1 MRYVIKAPGRTG
13 AHMIADFIR
22 RAPNMQFEYK
32 ENNSDFT
39 WQDIKDNCV
48 ILDHS
53 CSVPENTSEYTLI
66 ISKRKNTKLLLLSHL
81 VAGITLTYRS
91 KATPPKTK
99 ISSTERLGSLELLAK
114 DVSHRLHYFDE
125 IKDLP
130 WANVHEVYYE
140 DFLTNPG
147 DLCTIVNYDHK
158 TDWSHLDNEKALSY
172 KDVFSNPHEML
183 VISERI
189 CKKEKL

>member
-1 MRYVIKAPGRTG
+1 M
-13 AHMIADFIR
+13 
-22 RAPNMQFEYK
+22 
-32 ENNSDFT
+32 
-39 WQDIKDNCV
+39 
-48 ILDHS
+48 
-53 CSVPENTSEYTLI
+53 
-66 ISKRKNTKLLLLSHL
+66 
-81 VAGITLTYRS
+81 
-91 KATPPKTK
+91 
-99 ISSTERLGSLELLAK
+99 GSLELLAK

-189 CKKEKL
+189 CKKEKLWNIV

>member
-1 MRYVIKAPGRTG
+1 MKYVIKAPGRTG
-13 AHMIADFIR
+13 AHMIADFLR
-22 RAPNMQFEYK
+22 RAPGMDSEYK
-32 ENNSDFT
+32 ENNSYST
-39 WQDIKDNCV
+39 WEDVNDKGIV
-48 ILDHS
+48 LDHS
-53 CSVPENTSEYTLI
+53 CSVPKDPSEYTLI
-66 ISKRKNTKLLLLSHL
+66 ISKRRNSKLFLLSHV

-91 KATPPKTK
+91 KAKPPKRK
-99 ISSTERLGSLELLAK
+99 LSSNEKLGSMEYLAK
-114 DVSHRLHYFDE
+114 DASRRLRYFDE
-125 IKDLP
+125 IKNLP
-130 WANVHEVYYE
+130 WADIHEVYYE

-147 DLCTIVNYDHK
+147 DLCTIINYDHK